1 MKIDTPRLAFA
12 ASPENTQPASNL
24 ETGATALL
32 REVQETRKPV
42 VLTQEGRGV
51 VVLVDI
57 ESYQDLLEEIEL
69 LQDVHRGLADA
80 EAGRVVPHE
89 EARARLMARYK

>member
-1 MKIDTPRLAFA
+1 MKVDTARLAL

-24 ETGATALL
+24 ETRATALL
-32 REVQETRKPV
+32 REVQETRRPV
-42 VLTQEGRGV
+42 VLTQEGRGI
-51 VVLVDI
+51 VVLVDL

-80 EAGRVVPHE
+80 EAGRVIPHE
-89 EARARLMARYK
+89 EARARLTARYK